1 MAKRTVFI
9 TGTTGSMGGA
19 GLEALLQR
27 TDRFSIVTLVRPS
40 PQNKK
45 KMRRYAAEPGLKII
59 WGDLTDYDDVL
70 QCVTGADYILH
81 PAALIAPQADHDPVN
96 ARRINVGSIEN
107 IVRAIKAQPDPDSI
121 KLVNIGSVAMTGD
134 RLYPIHVGRTGDPF
148 KPSIFDAYACSKID
162 AERVVAESGLK
173 YWVSCRQTF
182 VAIPDTLALMDPIMF
197 HQPLETCIEFC
208 SVADAGLLLA
218 NACEDN
224 IPESFWRRFYNIG
237 GGPAARLTFLELME
251 RIYGALGL
259 GAPAELTDRN
269 WFALRNF
276 HCHWFE
282 DSATLNDYLH
292 FQTMGVEEYVQSVIE
307 GSPWY
312 VTLPARPVA
321 RSIMALKSVKKI
333 IRHFLM
339 KPLATGTADS
349 TLYWFRNNLNYR
361 ISAFFNSRET
371 WQQIPESWDDI
382 RRPNYEDYQRLH
394 HGYDESLADA
404 QLDIEQMR
412 KAASFRG
419 GQCLSAAMAAGELM
433 EKLQWQC
440 WRGHQFTMTANAVLK
455 GGHWCPECEPARR
468 GWDYDEEAR
477 HNPFFAQ
484 VWYTNH
490 DKDEANFYSR
500 DCYLD
505 VVGSP
510 P

>member
-1 MAKRTVFI
+1 
-9 TGTTGSMGGA
+9 
-19 GLEALLQR
+19 
-27 TDRFSIVTLVRPS
+27 
-40 PQNKK
+40 
-45 KMRRYAAEPGLKII
+45 
-59 WGDLTDYDDVL
+59 
-70 QCVTGADYILH
+70 
-81 PAALIAPQADHDPVN
+81 
-96 ARRINVGSIEN
+96 
-107 IVRAIKAQPDPDSI
+107 
-121 KLVNIGSVAMTGD
+121 
-134 RLYPIHVGRTGDPF
+134 
-148 KPSIFDAYACSKID
+148 
-162 AERVVAESGLK
+162 
-173 YWVSCRQTF
+173 
-182 VAIPDTLALMDPIMF
+182 
-197 HQPLETCIEFC
+197 
-208 SVADAGLLLA
+208 
-218 NACEDN
+218 
-224 IPESFWRRFYNIG
+224 
-237 GGPAARLTFLELME
+237 
-251 RIYGALGL
+251 
-259 GAPAELTDRN
+259 
-269 WFALRNF
+269 
-276 HCHWFE
+276 
-282 DSATLNDYLH
+282 
-292 FQTMGVEEYVQSVIE
+292 MGVEEYVQSVIE

-321 RSIMALKSVKKI
+321 RSIMALKGVKKI

-339 KPLATGTADS
+339 KPLASGTPDS
-349 TLYWFRNNLNYR
+349 TLYWFSNNLNYR

-500 DCYLD
+500 ECYLD